1 MPTLL
6 FDDDTN
12 PLDDTELEALSEY
25 LEGRMSDDDEQ
36 DFETRLAT
44 DHAFRGRVRPIVRKY
59 FAQELSAIDVEI
71 GRRLAERGLIRP
83 PKIEQLEPRT
93 ERPRRR
99 ASRRRRPERQPGQES

>member
-25 LEGRMSDDDEQ
+25 LDGRMSDRDEQ
-36 DFETRLAT
+36 EFETRLTA
-44 DHAFRGRVRPIVRKY
+44 DHAFRARVRPIVRKY
-59 FAQELSAIDVEI
+59 FAQELSPINVEI
-71 GRRLAERGLIRP
+71 GRRLAERGLIR
-83 PKIEQLEPRT
+83 QPRI

-99 ASRRRRPERQPGQES
+99 AARRRKLERQPGQES